1 MVNLAELEKL
11 KNEVFIG
18 REAKELDDLSD
29 VQIVGITL
37 TEKVQSLFSQMRNP
51 YTFIVGKTTV
61 HISFCESG
69 KPLNE
74 LLKEYFIGLKS

>member
-1 MVNLAELEKL
+1 MLNLAELEKL
-11 KNEVFIG
+11 QNEVFIG

-37 TEKVQSLFSQMRNP
+37 PERVQSFFSQMRNP

-69 KPLNE
+69 KPLDE